1 MYDHHEGVCMTT
13 MRGVYDHHE
22 GVYDHHEG
30 VYDHHEGCV

>member
-1 MYDHHEGVCMTT
+1 MTT

-22 GVYDHHEG
+22 GVCMTIMRG